1 MTRHLRDTEFADF
14 AEGTLAAPRA
24 AHLEMCA
31 ECQAHAKQVAVALR
45 DVSAIEMPEPSPLF
59 WDHFSAR
66 VREQV
71 AHERHERAAWW
82 ATVGVRALIP
92 LVAALAVIIVV
103 LVALLPR
110 VTHAPGATD
119 ALVASHTVGASV
131 TPDMDVPADVDTQDA
146 EVWQV
151 LAAAASDMG
160 VDDAHAAGMGVR
172 PGAVDHA
179 VTHMNQAELNELGR
193 LLQTELK
200 GSGH

>member
-1 MTRHLRDTEFADF
+1 MTRHLRDTEFVDF
-14 AEGTLAAPRA
+14 TEGTLAAPRA

-31 ECQAHAKQVAVALR
+31 ECRAHAKQVAAALR

-71 AHERHERAAWW
+71 AQERHERAAWW

-103 LVALLPR
+103 SVTLLPR
-110 VTHAPGATD
+110 VTHAPGTTD